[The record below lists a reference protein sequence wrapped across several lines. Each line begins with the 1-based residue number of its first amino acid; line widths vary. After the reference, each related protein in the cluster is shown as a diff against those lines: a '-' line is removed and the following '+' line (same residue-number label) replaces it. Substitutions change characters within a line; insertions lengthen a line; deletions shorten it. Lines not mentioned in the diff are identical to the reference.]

1 MQRLSSLLILL
12 SILAFAAC
20 DSNDPAVRVVTGIYV
35 GNQGNFADNNGS
47 VTVYDP
53 ATGQTNADAIP
64 NLGGLVQNILIDGDR
79 AFVLLNFDDS
89 FSTGHGR
96 IDIVDLNTNQRTA
109 QININTPRSAVLDGN
124 TLWVTN
130 LYANTVTPVNLTNN
144 SVGTPIDVGF
154 NPEGLA
160 MASGNLFVANN
171 GFGESTNVSVIDM
184 ATRTV
189 TQTLDIGCDGPRNM
203 ATDGDGDVWVFC
215 TGKTIYD
222 EDFNVIGQTNGAAVV
237 LNGATG
243 SEIKR
248 TDLDAQLGGVGGAI
262 GQDVFIVLGRNE
274 AWAVKGTQLLRFD
287 TTTNMLVET
296 ITPQI
301 PANHF
306 IGAVGYDEVNDRLLI
321 AAVLDYASAGTV
333 VIANRAGTEVSSFI
347 AGIAPTTVVVRESEL

>member
-1 MQRLSSLLILL
+1 MQRRISLFSLLFFFV
-12 SILAFAAC
+12 FAAC
-20 DSNDPAVRVVTGIYV
+20 DSSDPAVRVVTGIYV

-47 VTVYDP
+47 VSVYDP
-53 ATGQTNADAIP
+53 ATGQTNTDAIP
-64 NLGGLVQNILIDGDR
+64 GLGGLVQNIVLDGDR

-96 IDIVDLNTNQRTA
+96 IDIVDLNTNQRTV

-130 LYANTVTPVNLTNN
+130 LYANTVTPVDLTTNTA
-144 SVGTPIDVGF
+144 GTPIDVGS

-171 GFGESTNVSVIDM
+171 GFGESTTVSVIDM

-189 TQTLDIGCDGPRNM
+189 SQTLDLGCDGPRNM
-203 ATDGDGDVWVFC
+203 AADGDGDVWVFC

-222 EDFNVIGQTNGAAVV
+222 EDFNVIGQTDGAAVV

-243 SEIKR
+243 SEIDR

-262 GQDVFIVLGRNE
+262 GQDAFMVPGRNE
-274 AWAVKGTQLLRFD
+274 AWAVKGAQLLRFD
-287 TTTNMLVET
+287 TNTNSLVQT
-296 ITPQI
+296 ITPAI
-301 PANHF
+301 PSGHF

-321 AAVLDYASAGTV
+321 GAVLDYASAGTV
-333 VIANRAGTEVSSFI
+333 VIADRAGTEVSSFT
-347 AGIAPTTVVVRESEL
+347 AGIAPTTVVVREGEQ